1 MAGNLRSGIGFL
13 ELESDSTLPW
23 VVWAI
28 SVVCFTLASLG
39 EASLVSVRKERVQ
52 WLAAREVRG
61 AQALESLYSTPLGPA
76 GALSLLRYLF
86 LASSMLSGAALVIS
100 RWDTQWGLISLVSL
114 AVLALLGV
122 AHAAAAALASAL
134 GEGTALRIASLLR
147 GPALIF
153 RPVLAVEA
161 RAVKLVGRDHA
172 DRADGLAEVPPGDL
186 GISMDADGEP
196 LDEREVR
203 MIRGVV
209 QLDKTAAREIMVPRV
224 DIVAAE
230 LGMPL
235 DDLAEQLVQSGHSRV
250 PVYEGSLDHIQG
262 IAYARDILG
271 HLSRNKGDP
280 GSLTARVVRPALF
293 IPDSKTLEE
302 LLNEFQEKQVHI
314 AIVIDE
320 YGGVSGM
327 VTIEDLLEEIVGE
340 INDEFDV
347 GEPDIEPVS
356 DREFLMDARVS
367 IDELNELLHM
377 TVEGNGF
384 DTIGGF
390 VYQRLG
396 KIPSAGDE
404 VEYDGLKIQ
413 VVSTVGRRLKRLRV
427 TRLAEDPEAA

>member
-1 MAGNLRSGIGFL
+1 M
-13 ELESDSTLPW
+13 
-23 VVWAI
+23 
-28 SVVCFTLASLG
+28 
-39 EASLVSVRKERVQ
+39 
-52 WLAAREVRG
+52 
-61 AQALESLYSTPLGPA
+61 
-76 GALSLLRYLF
+76 
-86 LASSMLSGAALVIS
+86 
-100 RWDTQWGLISLVSL
+100 
-114 AVLALLGV
+114 
-122 AHAAAAALASAL
+122 
-134 GEGTALRIASLLR
+134 
-147 GPALIF
+147 
-153 RPVLAVEA
+153 
-161 RAVKLVGRDHA
+161 
-172 DRADGLAEVPPGDL
+172 
-186 GISMDADGEP
+186 
-196 LDEREVR
+196 
-203 MIRGVV
+203 
-209 QLDKTAAREIMVPRV
+209 
-224 DIVAAE
+224 
-230 LGMPL
+230 
-235 DDLAEQLVQSGHSRV
+235 

-293 IPDSKTLEE
+293 IPESKTLEE